1 MNDVV
6 SSRLPV
12 VIAAV
17 VAIVL
22 LHIAS
27 ALISTLVSGRTAR
40 VIIAVLSALNGIAH
54 IGLFAYSLVKDIPK
68 EELLL
73 MFMISAA
80 VGTVSIG
87 ISEKRKKAREGK

>member
-6 SSRLPV
+6 FLKLPV

-27 ALISTLVSGRTAR
+27 ALISTLVSGRAAR
-40 VIIAVLSALNGIAH
+40 ILVAVFSALNGIAH
-54 IGLFAYSLVKDIPK
+54 IGLFVYALVKDIPK
-68 EELLL
+68 DELLL
-73 MFMISAA
+73 LFM
-80 VGTVSIG
+80 
-87 ISEKRKKAREGK
+87 

>member
-6 SSRLPV
+6 FLKLPV

-27 ALISTLVSGRTAR
+27 AVITTLMDGRAAR
-40 VIIAVLSALNGIAH
+40 ILVAVFSALNGIAH
-54 IGLFAYSLVKDIPK
+54 IGLFVYALVKDIPK

-73 MFMISAA
+73 LFMISAA
-80 VGTVSIG
+80 VGIVSMG
-87 ISEKRKKAREGK
+87 ISEKRKRAGGDA